1 MISLRLFLLSFL
13 VNVAIL
19 GMFWHS
25 KMDFVD
31 VVLFSFV
38 SSLVL
43 SLIEHIFVTQRVI
56 KLGIHVRRHQEYH
69 DPFND
74 EISRL
79 ADQVNDL
86 LRGFSDQVAER
97 DRLKETFTTFLHDV
111 KNLVGD
117 DIKDETLHRMLD
129 EYYEFA
135 KLEAGIERLKK
146 EPINLVE
153 LVWDVVE
160 KLKKKYQREVEF
172 SYQGEC
178 HIEGD
183 PMKIFRA
190 FYNVLENAV
199 KYSTGKI
206 AVHVGADRVTVKS
219 EGEEIPY
226 EIRANLF
233 EKAKRARG
241 TGIGL
246 YIARRFLE
254 MHGFRIVYRRD
265 SNTNTFEIHT
275 GYTGISSVKGAID
288 SR

>member
-13 VNVAIL
+13 ANVTIL

-38 SSLVL
+38 SSLIL
-43 SLIEHIFVTQRVI
+43 SLVEHIFVTQRVI
-56 KLGIHVRRHQEYH
+56 KLSMHVRKYQEFH

-86 LRGFSDQVAER
+86 IRGFSNQVAER
-97 DRLKETFTTFLHDV
+97 ERLKETFTTFLHDV
-111 KNLVGD
+111 KNLVSD
-117 DIKDETLHRMLD
+117 DIKDETFHRMLD

-135 KLEAGIERLKK
+135 KLEAGLERLKK
-146 EPINLVE
+146 ESINLVE
-153 LVWDVVE
+153 LVWDAVE
-160 KLKKKYQREVEF
+160 KLEKKYRKNVEF

-183 PMKIFRA
+183 PMKLFRA
-190 FYNVLENAV
+190 IYNVLENAV
-199 KYSTGKI
+199 KYATGRI
-206 AVHVGADRVTVKS
+206 VVRVGVDRVTVES

-226 EIRANLF
+226 DVRANLF
-233 EKAKRARG
+233 EKAKKAKG

-246 YIARRFLE
+246 YVARRFLE
-254 MHGFRIVYRRD
+254 MHGFRIFYKL
-265 SNTNTFEIHT
+265 SLIH
-275 GYTGISSVKGAID
+275 I
-288 SR
+288 